1 MARLFPAVVVVLLA
15 AASLTSG
22 FDLFQHDEEKDG
34 FRADVGNWTVGDC
47 ILAQF
52 ALEFAVPNASVPLP
66 KPGKNGTVVTYPVVV
81 PADAAADKSQP
92 NCGADKQVSYV
103 FGEIE

>member
-1 MARLFPAVVVVLLA
+1 MARLFPAVVGLLA
-15 AASLTSG
+15 VTSLTSG
-22 FDLFQHDEEKDG
+22 YDLFQHEGASKG
-34 FRADVGNWTVGDC
+34 GVKADVGNWTVGDC

-92 NCGADKQVSYV
+92 NCGADKQVR
-103 FGEIE
+103 